1 MSTSITRYV
10 KTPDRHHEVEIG
22 TIEAAAGDSGEAE
35 DGGDSEED
43 VESGG
48 EGAAVTGPVWQE
60 VPRAATT
67 SNAKQ

>member
-1 MSTSITRYV
+1 MRLYITCYV
-10 KTPDRHHEVEIG
+10 KTPDRHHEVEIW
-22 TIEAAAGDSGEAE
+22 TIEAAAGDSSEAE

-48 EGAAVTGPVWQE
+48 EGAAVAGPVRQE
-60 VPRAATT
+60 VPHAAST